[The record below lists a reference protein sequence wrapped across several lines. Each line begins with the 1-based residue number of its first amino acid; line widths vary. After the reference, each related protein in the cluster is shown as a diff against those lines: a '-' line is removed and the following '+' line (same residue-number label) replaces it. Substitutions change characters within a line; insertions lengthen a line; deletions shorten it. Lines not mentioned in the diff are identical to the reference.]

1 MVHDL
6 DPFALR
12 ISGDFG
18 VRWYGLSYMMG
29 FICAYLLIKWLAQR
43 QRAGLNAQM
52 VGDFITYTAIGTLV
66 GGRLGYVFFYGPD
79 LLWKFKSSF
88 PFWGVLAVNEGGMA
102 SHGGIIG
109 IVVACLLYARKYSVN
124 ATYLF
129 DLVAVAGPVGVFFG
143 RIANFINGELVG
155 RPCDPS
161 YPLAVK
167 FPQDIE
173 MWPSQDF
180 ARLDGLTTV
189 VDKIGVTREQW
200 LELLGKFHMDQAAR
214 EQVYGTLHRVVLA
227 IQEGNTAAK
236 AAIEP
241 LLTPRYP
248 SQLFAAVGE
257 GLFLFVVLFLLWRK
271 PRKPGFIASM
281 FIVLYALVRIADEHF
296 RMPDAQIGFQ
306 WLGLTR
312 GQWLSI
318 AMLAVGFLL
327 MFVWGRSG
335 SLKIS
340 GWGRGQSIRLN
351 RK

>member
-29 FICAYLLIKWLAQR
+29 FICAYLMIKWLARR
-43 QRAGLNAQM
+43 QRAGLTPQM
-52 VGDFITYTAIGTLV
+52 VGDFVTYAAIGTLV
-66 GGRLGYVFFYGPD
+66 GGRLGYVIFYGPD
-79 LLWKFKSSF
+79 LFTKFKSTF

-102 SHGGIIG
+102 SHGGMIG
-109 IVVACLLYARKYSVN
+109 IVIAALLFARKYSVN
-124 ATYLF
+124 ALYLF
-129 DLVAVAGPVGVFFG
+129 DLVAVSGPIGVFFG

-161 YPLAVK
+161 FPLAVK
-167 FPQDIE
+167 FPQDIYL
-173 MWPSQDF
+173 WPSQEFNRMNDL
-180 ARLDGLTTV
+180 AAVTE
-189 VDKIGVTREQW
+189 KIGVSRETW
-200 LELLGKFHMDQAAR
+200 LELLGKFRIDQNSR
-214 EQVYGTLHRVVLA
+214 DQVYA
-227 IQEGNTAAK
+227 IMNKIIEQIQSGNTAAK
-236 AAIEP
+236 EAIAP

-257 GLFLFVVLFLLWRK
+257 GLLTFLILFLLWRK
-271 PRKPGFIASM
+271 PRKPGFIAAT
-281 FIVLYALVRIADEHF
+281 FVLLYAVVRIADEYF
-296 RMPDAQIGFQ
+296 RMPDVQLGFR

-318 AMLAVGFLL
+318 SMFGVGLVL
-327 MFVWGRSG
+327 MVVWTRAS
-335 SLKIS
+335 SLKIP
-340 GWGRGQSIRLN
+340 GWGRGQSIKLN